1 MLARCEIREV
11 QGIMAFEQLEELH
24 LSYNYIDEL
33 FDIGFLE
40 HLTTL
45 DMEGNNI
52 KKLDQIYYLRRN
64 QNLIDVNL
72 KHNPVTDEV
81 SYYQKV

>member
-1 MLARCEIREV
+1 MLARCEIKEV
-11 QGIMAFEQLEELH
+11 QGIMAFEQLEELYI
-24 LSYNYIDEL
+24 SYNYIEEL

-52 KKLDQIYYLRRN
+52 KSLDQIYYLRRN

-72 KHNPVTDEV
+72 KHNPVT
-81 SYYQKV
+81 